1 MQKNGRLPLGL
12 ATIEG
17 RFFYLLIFIL
27 MQIAIQPIDEAIGK
41 YGILL
46 DLIITAILVSAICA
60 ISQRKNSRIAGVLL
74 AIPLLLSL
82 WLDFLKSTW
91 LHMSG
96 IVSGIAFFAFIN
108 IFILR
113 FIFSRE
119 EITKD
124 LIAGA
129 AVVYLLTAN
138 MWNYVYRFIEMI
150 HPGSFTIAQSQS
162 IGDQS
167 PFLYY
172 SFVTITTLGYGDIY
186 PVTTAAKSCAILEA
200 VIGQLYLVITV
211 AWLVGVHI
219 SQLMEKKS
227 RKVTTIK

>member
-1 MQKNGRLPLGL
+1 MEVNNIQENGHLPLER
-12 ATIEG
+12 TIMEG
-17 RFFYLLIFIL
+17 RFIYLLVFVL
-27 MQIAIQPIDEAIGK
+27 MLIAIQPLDEAIGK

-46 DLIITAILVSAICA
+46 DLISTAILVSAIYA
-60 ISQRKNSRIAGVLL
+60 ISQRKSSRIVGVLL
-74 AIPLLLSL
+74 AIPLLVSL
-82 WLDFLKSTW
+82 WLNFLKSTW
-91 LHMSG
+91 LQMSG

-119 EITKD
+119 KITKD

-129 AVVYLLTAN
+129 AVVYLLTAI
-138 MWNYVYRFIEMI
+138 MWTYAYRFIEMI
-150 HPGSFTIAQSQS
+150 QPGSFTIAQSQS

-172 SFVTITTLGYGDIY
+172 SFVTITTLGYGDIF
-186 PVTTAAKSCAILEA
+186 PVTTAAKYCAILEA

-219 SQLMEKKS
+219 SQSMDKKS
-227 RKVTTIK
+227 

>member
-1 MQKNGRLPLGL
+1 
-12 ATIEG
+12 
-17 RFFYLLIFIL
+17 
-27 MQIAIQPIDEAIGK
+27 
-41 YGILL
+41 
-46 DLIITAILVSAICA
+46 
-60 ISQRKNSRIAGVLL
+60 
-74 AIPLLLSL
+74 
-82 WLDFLKSTW
+82 
-91 LHMSG
+91 MSG

-119 EITKD
+119 KITKD

-129 AVVYLLTAN
+129 AVVYLLTAI
-138 MWNYVYRFIEMI
+138 MWTYAYRFIEMI
-150 HPGSFTIAQSQS
+150 QPGSFTIAQSQS

-172 SFVTITTLGYGDIY
+172 SFVTITTLGYGDIF
-186 PVTTAAKSCAILEA
+186 PVTTAAKYCAILEA

-219 SQLMEKKS
+219 SQSMDKKS
-227 RKVTTIK
+227 

>member
-1 MQKNGRLPLGL
+1 MQKNGRLPLGQ

-27 MQIAIQPIDEAIGK
+27 MRIAIQPIDEAVGK

-150 HPGSFTIAQSQS
+150 HPGSFAIAQSQS
-162 IGDQS
+162 MGDQS

-172 SFVTITTLGYGDIY
+172 SFVTITTLGYGDIF

-219 SQLMEKKS
+219 SQSMEKKF